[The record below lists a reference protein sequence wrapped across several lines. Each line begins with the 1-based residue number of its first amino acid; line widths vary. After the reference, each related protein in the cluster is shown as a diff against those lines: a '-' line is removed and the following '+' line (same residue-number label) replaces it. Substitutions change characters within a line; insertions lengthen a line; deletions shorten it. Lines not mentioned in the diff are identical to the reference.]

1 MSTFAE
7 RLKTLEEATD
17 SMSKSVNALQE
28 ECNKLS
34 LAYSAVNAKLDEVQV
49 TTKKV
54 ERFLNQLEGAGFL
67 TKLLWIVFTTSGIVA
82 FIKSIISK

>member
-17 SMSKSVNALQE
+17 SMSKSMNALRE

-34 LAYSAVNAKLDEVQV
+34 LAYSGVNAKLDEVQV